1 MAFSRRRKRKRPIRD
16 AMASVENAGAVGAS
30 AAWAARELIGDID
43 ELLDD
48 IMAQGFLELEIDI
61 TDHPL
66 AEKLGLGEPVT
77 VKIKLPPDRE

>member
-1 MAFSRRRKRKRPIRD
+1 MAFGRKRKRPIKD
-16 AMASVENAGAVGAS
+16 AMGSLEGAG
-30 AAWAARELIGDID
+30 WAARS
-43 ELLDD
+43 LLDD
-48 IMAQGFLELEIDI
+48 AAELLANFKAQGFLELEIDI